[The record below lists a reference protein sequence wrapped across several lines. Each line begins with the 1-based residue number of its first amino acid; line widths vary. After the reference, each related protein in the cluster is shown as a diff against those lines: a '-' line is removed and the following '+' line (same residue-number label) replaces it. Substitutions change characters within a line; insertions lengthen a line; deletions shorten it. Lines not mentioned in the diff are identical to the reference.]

1 MMTKKTI
8 GNDAMRILDN
18 IGILAFQFIHD
29 QFHCIICF
37 FLLHPVLASTQ

>member
-1 MMTKKTI
+1 MMTKNTI
-8 GNDAMRILDN
+8 GNDAMRIWTILD
-18 IGILAFQFIHD
+18 FQFIHD